1 MDEIKKMNVDNLH
14 KSSSVKNF
22 KGNNIKKNK
31 ANINIINE
39 FKKIN
44 TIGTTNTSGTQP
56 IIIYKKELNN
66 HNIKQI
72 KNNNIYIS
80 DGGLKKKLERYNN
93 GHSYSIPKKN
103 TLSCKKKKSKNY
115 YPTKKKLFKSST
127 QEKLFSQTMIDS
139 FKRPNIPKKEKNKI
153 INKNQTINYS
163 NEIKGKENKKFPKP
177 LKNKKNLSQSCM
189 INLESK
195 KIERMNKLVKNAVE
209 YEMRKNQI
217 ETEKKPISLK
227 DKISFRK
234 KGYLENNGIKT
245 TWTID
250 EIQEYDI
257 NDRETE
263 NKNENEKNNEE
274 KKEFK
279 LKLKKKPK
287 TEINSNHTI
296 HIGSSNYFNN
306 NLINNNEENNQLT
319 LDVTKK
325 NKRVLKPKVN
335 QFEFLQKIQEEQ
347 KKLPFHIEISNNNKR
362 QINKNLSTSIKINDS
377 FRHKSNI
384 NNNKSD
390 LLEIGK
396 KYSTIQFP
404 NKETENNN
412 SDEFPFAKKR
422 NNRKNEELVE
432 FIRRKKIKERKEE
445 ENKEYEKKKK
455 LFEIFKNLSNLKD
468 SYNNN
473 YTSINNSSSIFKKR
487 NRKNILKYKEINE
500 YYIGTD
506 SSRNGSTILDLN
518 EYYLNIL
525 ESQQLLVNSG
535 LNKINDLSFS
545 LENNNIINV
554 DLNNKND
561 NNNIG
566 NNNEEELKQINNI
579 LNINKN
585 KIIQNI
591 NEDELNSKINN
602 TIRRVSDIISQRNN
616 NSKEKTENLEKKIEK
631 LKDINLENINNNNN
645 TTSDANTK
653 EKNLP
658 SLPHSFSNNSNPN
671 KKVDIEIQPYVIL
684 NLVEIIRL
692 IFQRKVF
699 FRLYQLY
706 INYSYSKR
714 YIIAFSF
721 FVAICKQFPFKAI
734 EGYCNYKTYYYAF
747 RQLLRPFIRKNFKR
761 FLNNCISITKIGYF
775 VELLSRMF
783 KFKTLELI
791 YIYSQLKNEEE
802 NIQLKSMYSFVINK
816 IKSFVQSILKEYFK
830 DFCQRIKSNNKLKC
844 KEKQKEKPNLN
855 IDIDSLDFIQFY
867 SKKKN
872 KSTRINSFIYE
883 SFDSKSYYSIHPNS
897 VDNDILHQ
905 FQNYLIDKNKLNI
918 KNNKILKD
926 TFLENQYSNK
936 SQDNFNYHKRNNN
949 KVKINFNFSHKNNDN
964 TTKDNQNIKKKE
976 NEFSQVN
983 KNCDNNLENN
993 MKIDYK
999 EKENI
1004 GEKDNEQKIKIE
1016 KIKIIN
1022 NENQELNKNNKEQI
1036 KNIENKENKNDIK
1049 EKNNSSEK
1057 IIESDISADKDISH
1071 NIIWEYN
1078 LSSPKI
1084 NNEGNESNYLNK
1096 EENVEDE
1103 EKKKEKKEK
1112 EKEEKQ
1118 KKEKEEKE
1126 KMEKEEKEKE
1136 EKEKK
1141 EKEEKEKEEKEKKEK
1156 EEKEKEEKE
1165 KKEKEEKEKEEKEK
1179 KEKEEKEKKEKEEK
1193 EKKEKEEKEKKEKE
1207 EKEKKEKE
1215 KEKEMK
1221 EENDFDL
1228 DDIILSSLEEDNKNV
1243 INKEEDKEKN
1253 KNVIGGIENNKT
1265 VLIKDIIIYNEEKDK
1280 KDNKLYDDLIDEI
1293 IKNIIESEVK
1303 RKDSNLLPIKSY
1315 KFDKFENIFANNF
1328 INNSSG
1334 NFKDNNNSLKDNSIG
1349 TQNSFSFRDNNFPN
1363 LYLNE
1368 SILSSISASSYF
1380 NKTIKD
1386 KKKEKSLFLY
1396 LRKIAPILIKL
1407 IQEEI
1412 FIKYDKLYE
1421 NISIPLKNNYEGIMV
1436 ALELQN
1442 GEMIRDNYKRSYFKE
1457 EIKDIIDKNKIL
1469 KKIEPINKEIRNNDN
1484 ILDDNYY
1491 DRNMNECIIDTA
1503 IEIIKNERM
1512 YGEDGEPLPWGGRTR
1527 ELIFKYEKNNPK
1539 KLVDYVTEKLID
1551 IINTKIGLINSNY
1564 EYLTQEQLNSEKEK
1578 RLIKTLKEEL
1588 KEQESHWN
1596 NLEIEETQ
1604 LKIEITEI
1612 INEQLYNEVMEIL
1625 EHISL
1630 SRKKPELYQSKS
1642 IFVCEEIPK
1651 LSFQQNTTEN
1661 KGIGYNGEENDLIN
1675 IE

>member
-31 ANINIINE
+31 TNINIINE

-44 TIGTTNTSGTQP
+44 TIGTTNTTGTQP

-66 HNIKQI
+66 HINNIKQI

-93 GHSYSIPKKN
+93 GHSYSIPKKK
-103 TLSCKKKKSKNY
+103 TLSCNKKKKTKNY
-115 YPTKKKLFKSST
+115 YPTKKKFFKSST

-153 INKNQTINYS
+153 TNKNQTINYS
-163 NEIKGKENKKFPKP
+163 NEIKSKEKKKFPQP
-177 LKNKKNLSQSCM
+177 LKNNKNLSQSCM

-287 TEINSNHTI
+287 TEINSNSHTI

-525 ESQQLLVNSG
+525 ESQQLLVNSR
-535 LNKINDLSFS
+535 LNKINDLSFNF
-545 LENNNIINV
+545 ENNNISNV

-579 LNINKN
+579 LNINNN

-591 NEDELNSKINN
+591 NEDELNTKINN

-616 NSKEKTENLEKKIEK
+616 NSKEKTANLEKKIEK

-706 INYSYSKR
+706 INYSYSQR
-714 YIIAFSF
+714 YIIAFSY

-734 EGYCNYKTYYYAF
+734 ESYCNYKTYYYAF

-761 FLNNCISITKIGYF
+761 FLNNCISVTKIGYF

-802 NIQLKSMYSFVINK
+802 NMQVKSMYSFVINK
-816 IKSFVQSILKEYFK
+816 IKFFVQSFLKEYFK

-844 KEKQKEKPNLN
+844 KEKEKQKEKPNLN

-883 SFDSKSYYSIHPNS
+883 SFDSKSNYSIHPNS

-926 TFLENQYSNK
+926 NFLEKQNSNK

-949 KVKINFNFSHKNNDN
+949 NVKINFNFSHKNNDN
-964 TTKDNQNIKKKE
+964 AIEDNENVKKNE
-976 NEFSQVN
+976 NEFSLV
-983 KNCDNNLENN
+983 ENN
-993 MKIDYK
+993 IKIDNQ

-1004 GEKDNEQKIKIE
+1004 GEKNNEPKIKIE

-1036 KNIENKENKNDIK
+1036 KTIDNKENNNDIK
-1049 EKNNSSEK
+1049 DKNNSSEK

-1084 NNEGNESNYLNK
+1084 NNEGNESNFLNK
-1096 EENVEDE
+1096 EENVK

-1112 EKEEKQ
+1112 EKEEK
-1118 KKEKEEKE
+1118 EKAE
-1126 KMEKEEKEKE
+1126 
-1136 EKEKK
+1136 K

-1165 KKEKEEKEKEEKEK
+1165 KEEKEKEEKEKKEKEEKENEEKEKEEKEK
-1179 KEKEEKEKKEKEEK
+1179 KEKEEKEKKEKE
-1193 EKKEKEEKEKKEKE
+1193 KEEKEKKEK
-1207 EKEKKEKE
+1207 KEKE
-1215 KEKEMK
+1215 KNMK

-1228 DDIILSSLEEDNKNV
+1228 DDIILSSLEEENKNLLD
-1243 INKEEDKEKN
+1243 KEEDKDKEKN
-1253 KNVIGGIENNKT
+1253 KNIIGGIENNKK

-1280 KDNKLYDDLIDEI
+1280 KDNKFYDDLTEEI
-1293 IKNIIESEVK
+1293 IKNIIESEIK
-1303 RKDSNLLPIKSY
+1303 REDSNLLPIKSY
-1315 KFDKFENIFANNF
+1315 KYDKFENIFSNNF

-1363 LYLNE
+1363 IYLNE
-1368 SILSSISASSYF
+1368 SILSSFSASSYF

-1527 ELIFKYEKNNPK
+1527 ELIYKYEKNNPK

-1551 IINTKIGLINSNY
+1551 IINTKIGLINNNY

>member
-1165 KKEKEEKEKEEKEK
+1165 KKEKEEKEK
-1179 KEKEEKEKKEKEEK
+1179 KEKEEK

>member
-721 FVAICKQFPFKAI
+721 FVAICKQFSFKAI

-1036 KNIENKENKNDIK
+1036 KNIDNKENKNDIK

-1096 EENVEDE
+1096 EENIEDE

-1165 KKEKEEKEKEEKEK
+1165 E

-1315 KFDKFENIFANNF
+1315 KYDKFENPFANNS
-1328 INNSSG
+1328 INNTSG
-1334 NFKDNNNSLKDNSIG
+1334 NLRDNNNSLKDNSIG
-1349 TQNSFSFRDNNFPN
+1349 TQNSLTLRDNNFPN
-1363 LYLNE
+1363 IYLNE
-1368 SILSSISASSYF
+1368 SILSSISASSFF

-1396 LRKIAPILIKL
+1396 LRKIVPILIKL

-1421 NISIPLKNNYEGIMV
+1421 NISIPLKNNYEGIMI

-1457 EIKDIIDKNKIL
+1457 DIKDIIDKNKIL
-1469 KKIEPINKEIRNNDN
+1469 KKIEPINKEIRNDDN
-1484 ILDDNYY
+1484 IFDDNYY
-1491 DRNMNECIIDTA
+1491 DKNMNECIIDTA

-1551 IINTKIGLINSNY
+1551 YINTKIGLINSNY
-1564 EYLTQEQLNSEKEK
+1564 EYLTQEQINSEKEK

-1630 SRKKPELYQSKS
+1630 SRKRPELYQSKS

-1661 KGIGYNGEENDLIN
+1661 KGSGYNGEENDLIN

>member
-31 ANINIINE
+31 TNINIINE

-66 HNIKQI
+66 HNIKRI
-72 KNNNIYIS
+72 KNNNIYIN
-80 DGGLKKKLERYNN
+80 DGGIKKKLERYNN
-93 GHSYSIPKKN
+93 GHSYSIPKKK
-103 TLSCKKKKSKNY
+103 TLSCNKKKKSKNY

-163 NEIKGKENKKFPKP
+163 NEKKSKENKKFPKP
-177 LKNKKNLSQSCM
+177 LKNKKNLSQSCI

-263 NKNENEKNNEE
+263 NKNENEKNNEG
-274 KKEFK
+274 KKEF
-279 LKLKKKPK
+279 KLKKKPK
-287 TEINSNHTI
+287 TEINSNSHTI

-390 LLEIGK
+390 LFEIGK

-432 FIRRKKIKERKEE
+432 FIRRKKIKQRKEE

-468 SYNNN
+468 SYNN
-473 YTSINNSSSIFKKR
+473 YTSINNNSSIFKKR

-545 LENNNIINV
+545 LENNNLSNR

-561 NNNIG
+561 NNNIE
-566 NNNEEELKQINNI
+566 NNNEEELKHINNI

-585 KIIQNI
+585 KDIQNI
-591 NEDELNSKINN
+591 NEDELNTKINN

-616 NSKEKTENLEKKIEK
+616 NSKEKTENLDKKNEK

-645 TTSDANTK
+645 TNSDANTK

-699 FRLYQLY
+699 FRLYQIY
-706 INYSYSKR
+706 INYSYSQR

-802 NIQLKSMYSFVINK
+802 NIQLKSMYSFTINK
-816 IKSFVQSILKEYFK
+816 IKSFIQSILKEYFK
-830 DFCQRIKSNNKLKC
+830 DFCQRIKSNNKLKE
-844 KEKQKEKPNLN
+844 KEKQKGKPNLN
-855 IDIDSLDFIQFY
+855 IDIDSLDIIQFY

-905 FQNYLIDKNKLNI
+905 FQNYLIEKNKLNI

-926 TFLENQYSNK
+926 NFLENQNSNK
-936 SQDNFNYHKRNNN
+936 SQDNYNYHKRNNN
-949 KVKINFNFSHKNNDN
+949 KVKINFNFSHKNNNKAIEDSEN
-964 TTKDNQNIKKKE
+964 VKKKE
-976 NEFSQVN
+976 NEISLVK

-993 MKIDYK
+993 IKIDNK

-1016 KIKIIN
+1016 KIKIVN

-1036 KNIENKENKNDIK
+1036 KTIDNKENKNDIK

-1078 LSSPKI
+1078 LSSPKV
-1084 NNEGNESNYLNK
+1084 NNEGNESDYLNK
-1096 EENVEDE
+1096 EVNVE
-1103 EKKKEKKEK
+1103 EK
-1112 EKEEKQ
+1112 

-1126 KMEKEEKEKE
+1126 KEEKEKEEKERKEKEEKERKEKEEKERKENEEKERKEKEEKERKEKEEKERKEKE

-1141 EKEEKEKEEKEKKEK
+1141 EKEEKEKEEKEK
-1156 EEKEKEEKE
+1156 E
-1165 KKEKEEKEKEEKEK
+1165 KKEKEK

-1193 EKKEKEEKEKKEKE
+1193 EKNEKEEKEKKG
-1207 EKEKKEKE
+1207 
-1215 KEKEMK
+1215 K

-1243 INKEEDKEKN
+1243 LDKEEDKEKN
-1253 KNVIGGIENNKT
+1253 KNAFGGIENNKT

-1280 KDNKLYDDLIDEI
+1280 KDNKLYEDLTEEI
-1293 IKNIIESEVK
+1293 IKKIIESEVK

-1315 KFDKFENIFANNF
+1315 KYDKFENIFTNNC

-1363 LYLNE
+1363 IYLNE

-1386 KKKEKSLFLY
+1386 KKKEKTLFLY
-1396 LRKIAPILIKL
+1396 LRKIAPLLIKL

-1484 ILDDNYY
+1484 IFDDNYY

-1551 IINTKIGLINSNY
+1551 IINTKIGLINNNY

>member
-31 ANINIINE
+31 TNINIINE

-66 HNIKQI
+66 HNIKRI
-72 KNNNIYIS
+72 KNNNIYIN
-80 DGGLKKKLERYNN
+80 DGGIKKKLERYNN
-93 GHSYSIPKKN
+93 GHSYSIPKKK
-103 TLSCKKKKSKNY
+103 TLSCNKKKKSKNY

-163 NEIKGKENKKFPKP
+163 NEKKSKENKKFPKP
-177 LKNKKNLSQSCM
+177 LKNKKNLSQSCI

-263 NKNENEKNNEE
+263 NKNENEKNNEG
-274 KKEFK
+274 KKEF
-279 LKLKKKPK
+279 KLKKKPK
-287 TEINSNHTI
+287 TEINSNSHTI

-390 LLEIGK
+390 LFEIGK

-432 FIRRKKIKERKEE
+432 FIRRKKIKQRKEE

-468 SYNNN
+468 SYNN
-473 YTSINNSSSIFKKR
+473 YTSINNNSSIFKKR

-545 LENNNIINV
+545 LENNNLSNR

-561 NNNIG
+561 NNNIE
-566 NNNEEELKQINNI
+566 NNNEEELKHINNI

-585 KIIQNI
+585 KDIQNI
-591 NEDELNSKINN
+591 NEDELNTKINN

-616 NSKEKTENLEKKIEK
+616 NSKEKTENLDKKNEK

-645 TTSDANTK
+645 TNSDANTK

-699 FRLYQLY
+699 FRLYQIY
-706 INYSYSKR
+706 INYSYSQR

-802 NIQLKSMYSFVINK
+802 NIQLKSMYSFTINK
-816 IKSFVQSILKEYFK
+816 IKSFIQSILKEYFK
-830 DFCQRIKSNNKLKC
+830 DFCQRIKSNNKLKE
-844 KEKQKEKPNLN
+844 KEKQKGKPNLN
-855 IDIDSLDFIQFY
+855 IDIDSLDIIQFY

-905 FQNYLIDKNKLNI
+905 FQNYLIEKNKLNI

-926 TFLENQYSNK
+926 NFLENQNSNK
-936 SQDNFNYHKRNNN
+936 SQDNYNYHKRNNN
-949 KVKINFNFSHKNNDN
+949 KVKINFNFSHKNNNKAIEDSEN
-964 TTKDNQNIKKKE
+964 VKKKE
-976 NEFSQVN
+976 NEISLVK

-993 MKIDYK
+993 IKIDNK

-1016 KIKIIN
+1016 KIKIVN

-1036 KNIENKENKNDIK
+1036 KTIDNKENKNDIK

-1078 LSSPKI
+1078 LSSPKV
-1084 NNEGNESNYLNK
+1084 NKEGNESDYLNK
-1096 EENVEDE
+1096 EVNVE
-1103 EKKKEKKEK
+1103 EK
-1112 EKEEKQ
+1112 

-1126 KMEKEEKEKE
+1126 KEEKEKEEKERKEKEEKERKEKEEKERKENEEKERKEKEEKERKEKEEKERKEKE

-1141 EKEEKEKEEKEKKEK
+1141 EKEEKEKEEKEK
-1156 EEKEKEEKE
+1156 E
-1165 KKEKEEKEKEEKEK
+1165 KKEKEK

-1193 EKKEKEEKEKKEKE
+1193 EKNEKEEKEKKG
-1207 EKEKKEKE
+1207 
-1215 KEKEMK
+1215 K

-1243 INKEEDKEKN
+1243 LDKEEDKEKN
-1253 KNVIGGIENNKT
+1253 KNAFGGIENNKT

-1280 KDNKLYDDLIDEI
+1280 KDNKLYEDLTEEI
-1293 IKNIIESEVK
+1293 IKKIIESEVK

-1315 KFDKFENIFANNF
+1315 KYDKFENIFTNNC

-1363 LYLNE
+1363 IYLNE

-1386 KKKEKSLFLY
+1386 KKKEKTLFLY
-1396 LRKIAPILIKL
+1396 LRKIAPLLIKL

-1484 ILDDNYY
+1484 IFDDNYY

-1551 IINTKIGLINSNY
+1551 IINTKIGLINNNY

>member
-616 NSKEKTENLEKKIEK
+616 NSKKKTKNLEKKIEK

-721 FVAICKQFPFKAI
+721 FVAICKQFSFKAI

-1036 KNIENKENKNDIK
+1036 KNIDNKENKNDIK

-1096 EENVEDE
+1096 EENIEDE

-1165 KKEKEEKEKEEKEK
+1165 E

>member
-1 MDEIKKMNVDNLH
+1 MDEKKKINKEFFH
-14 KSSSVKNF
+14 KSSSVKNI

-31 ANINIINE
+31 TNINIINE

-66 HNIKQI
+66 HNNNIKQI

-80 DGGLKKKLERYNN
+80 DGGLKKKLERYHH
-93 GHSYSIPKKN
+93 GHSYSIPKKK
-103 TLSCKKKKSKNY
+103 TLSCNKKKKTS
-115 YPTKKKLFKSST
+115 KKKLYKSST

-139 FKRPNIPKKEKNKI
+139 FKRPNIPKKEKNRI
-153 INKNQTINYS
+153 ANKNKNKTINYS
-163 NEIKGKENKKFPKP
+163 NEIKSKENNKFYKP
-177 LKNKKNLSQSCM
+177 LKNKKNLSESCM

-195 KIERMNKLVKNAVE
+195 KLERMNKLVKNAVE
-209 YEMRKNQI
+209 YEMKKNQI

-245 TWTID
+245 TWTIE

-257 NDRETE
+257 SDRETE
-263 NKNENEKNNEE
+263 NKNEKNNEE

-279 LKLKKKPK
+279 VKLKKKPK
-287 TEINSNHTI
+287 TQLISNSHTI

-325 NKRVLKPKVN
+325 NKRILKPKVN

-384 NNNKSD
+384 IKNKSD
-390 LLEIGK
+390 LFEIDK
-396 KYSTIQFP
+396 KYSTIQFQ

-412 SDEFPFAKKR
+412 SDDFPFAKKR

-432 FIRRKKIKERKEE
+432 FIRRKKIKEKEE
-445 ENKEYEKKKK
+445 EKNKEYEKKKK

-468 SYNNN
+468 SYNHN
-473 YTSINNSSSIFKKR
+473 YTSMNNNSSIFKRR
-487 NRKNILKYKEINE
+487 NRANFLKYKEINE

-535 LNKINDLSFS
+535 LNKINDLSLS
-545 LENNNIINV
+545 LEKNNNL
-554 DLNNKND
+554 DLNDKNIE
-561 NNNIG
+561 NY
-566 NNNEEELKQINNI
+566 NETNLKQMNNT
-579 LNINKN
+579 LNINNSKN
-585 KIIQNI
+585 INYV
-591 NEDELNSKINN
+591 NEDELNAKINN
-602 TIRRVSDIISQRNN
+602 TIKRVNDIISHRNDN
-616 NSKEKTENLEKKIEK
+616 LKEKTEIINQNLEKKIEK

-645 TTSDANTK
+645 TPSDINTK

-658 SLPHSFSNNSNPN
+658 SLPHSFTNNSNPN

-684 NLVEIIRL
+684 NLVEIIRF

-706 INYSYSKR
+706 INHSYSQR

-721 FVAICKQFPFKAI
+721 FVAICKQYPFKAI
-734 EGYCNYKTYYYAF
+734 ENYCNYKTYYYAF
-747 RQLLRPFIRKNFKR
+747 RQLLRPFIRKNFKL
-761 FLNNCISITKIGYF
+761 FLNNCISVTKIGYF

-783 KFKTLELI
+783 KFKSLELI
-791 YIYSQLKNEEE
+791 YIYSQLKNEED
-802 NIQLKSMYSFVINK
+802 NSKLNSMYSFAINK
-816 IKSFVQSILKEYFK
+816 INSFVLSILKEYFK
-830 DFCQRIKSNNKLKC
+830 DFCKRIKNNNKLNCKE
-844 KEKQKEKPNLN
+844 KEKQKDKPNLN
-855 IDIDSLDFIQFY
+855 IDIDSLDFAQFY
-867 SKKKN
+867 SKRKN

-926 TFLENQYSNK
+926 NILEDQNSNK
-936 SQDNFNYHKRNNN
+936 SQDNLYHHHRRNNN
-949 KVKINFNFSHKNNDN
+949 KVKINFNFSQKNNNKVNEDN
-964 TTKDNQNIKKKE
+964 DKKKE
-976 NEFSQVN
+976 DELS
-983 KNCDNNLENN
+983 NNLENN
-993 MKIDYK
+993 KG
-999 EKENI
+999 KENI
-1004 GEKDNEQKIKIE
+1004 LNNYNDNTDNNEQKIKIE

-1022 NENQELNKNNKEQI
+1022 DNNQESKKNNKEDKEQI
-1036 KNIENKENKNDIK
+1036 KILDNKENQNDIK
-1049 EKNNSSEK
+1049 DKNNSSEK

-1071 NIIWEYN
+1071 NIQWEYN

-1084 NNEGNESNYLNK
+1084 NNEGNE
-1096 EENVEDE
+1096 ENNE
-1103 EKKKEKKEK
+1103 EKEDKIKENKDKKEK
-1112 EKEEKQ
+1112 EKEDKIKENEDKKEKE
-1118 KKEKEEKE
+1118 KEDKEKEEKE
-1126 KMEKEEKEKE
+1126 KEKKEKEDKVKEEKEKE
-1136 EKEKK
+1136 NK
-1141 EKEEKEKEEKEKKEK
+1141 EKEEKEKEEKEKEEKKKEDKAKENKIKEDKVKEK
-1156 EEKEKEEKE
+1156 EEKEKEKEKE
-1165 KKEKEEKEKEEKEK
+1165 KEDKEKEEKEKEA
-1179 KEKEEKEKKEKEEK
+1179 
-1193 EKKEKEEKEKKEKE
+1193 
-1207 EKEKKEKE
+1207 KEKE
-1215 KEKEMK
+1215 KEKEKNIK

-1228 DDIILSSLEEDNKNV
+1228 DDIILSSLEEDDKN
-1243 INKEEDKEKN
+1243 IIDKEEDKDKDNN
-1253 KNVIGGIENNKT
+1253 KNIPQENNET
-1265 VLIKDIIIYNEEKDK
+1265 VLIKDIIVYKEEKNI
-1280 KDNKLYDDLIDEI
+1280 KDNKFYDDLTEEV
-1293 IKNIIESEVK
+1293 IKSIIESEVK

>member
-721 FVAICKQFPFKAI
+721 FVAICKQFSFKAI

-1096 EENVEDE
+1096 EENIEDE

-1165 KKEKEEKEKEEKEK
+1165 E